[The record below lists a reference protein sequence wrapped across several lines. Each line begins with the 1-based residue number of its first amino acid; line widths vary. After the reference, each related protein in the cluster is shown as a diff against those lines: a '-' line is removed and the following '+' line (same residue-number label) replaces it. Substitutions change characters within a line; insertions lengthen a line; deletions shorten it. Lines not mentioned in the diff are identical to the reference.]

1 MVARSKSSGTLCV
14 GLVTIPFSLEP
25 VRRDQA
31 PAFLPRELPSVSGA
45 TPGERASAERNPIP
59 GRRSG
64 RLELVEFVPAKTM
77 DPRFIVGSQ
86 WLVPEAE
93 SEGALSLFVHALVR
107 SDRVGVGH
115 FALRDRDVL
124 VVVQPFEGGLLVHE
138 CASAEDVRTRE
149 AKPQQGSPRLRS
161 FEIELADTLVAAMSK
176 DAFDPL
182 SVQGSVDSSQA
193 SIRPRIVD
201 LLEALKRSVH
211 AAESSRSEA
220 PPPSV
225 AKGPKKAGP
234 REALDTKGRRKRAA
248 AR

>member
-1 MVARSKSSGTLCV
+1 LPTFPIAMVARSKSSGTLCV

-31 PAFLPRELPSVSGA
+31 PAFLPRELPRVSD
-45 TPGERASAERNPIP
+45 ASAA

-64 RLELVEFVPAKTM
+64 QLEVVEFVPAKTV
-77 DPRFIVGSQ
+77 DPRVIVGSQ
-86 WLVPEAE
+86 WIVPSAG
-93 SEGALSLFVHALVR
+93 SERALSLFIHALLR
-107 SDRVGVGH
+107 SDRVGVGR
-115 FALRDRDVL
+115 FSIRDRDVL
-124 VVVQPFEGGLLVHE
+124 VVVQPFAGGLLVHE
-138 CASAEDVRTRE
+138 CVSAEDLRTPAEHAHE
-149 AKPQQGSPRLRS
+149 ASPRLRS
-161 FEIELADTLVAAMSK
+161 LELELADTLVATMSK

-182 SVQGSVDSSQA
+182 SVQGVLDA
-193 SIRPRIVD
+193 SHVAVRPQIVD

-211 AAESSRSEA
+211 AAEISRSDA

-234 REALDTKGRRKRAA
+234 REALEAKGRRKRAA